1 MVFRSFISR
10 LIIDN
15 FHRAGVW
22 LVISAVLLLSIPLS
36 ACSVVNP
43 DPFAMVGGDEQLL
56 VLMRNEKDGYYQVR
70 YEGRQPAE
78 LHSLHVMLGGQILHV
93 DVVQVAI
100 IQGENIVILEGDGTL
115 PQGSQ
120 VFLASGEEFEVR
132 VTYLGQTLG
141 GNYMYGFRTV
151 SGDDP
156 QAEPV
161 DLIAEFD
168 YAVIVE

>member
-1 MVFRSFISR
+1 MVFGSFISR
-10 LIIDN
+10 FIIGN
-15 FHRAGVW
+15 FPRAGVW
-22 LVISAVLLLSIPLS
+22 LVVSVILLLSIPLS

-56 VLMRNEKDGYYQVR
+56 VLLRNDKDGHYQVR
-70 YEGRQPAE
+70 YEGRQPTE

-100 IQGENIVILEGDGTL
+100 IQGENIVILEGDGKL
-115 PQGSQ
+115 PEGSQ
-120 VFLASGEEFEVR
+120 ILLAPDEDFEVR
-132 VTYLGQTLG
+132 VTYHGQTLG

-151 SGDDP
+151 HGDDP

>member
-1 MVFRSFISR
+1 MVFGSFISR
-10 LIIDN
+10 FIIGN
-15 FHRAGVW
+15 FPRAGVW
-22 LVISAVLLLSIPLS
+22 LVVSVILLLSIPLS

-56 VLMRNEKDGYYQVR
+56 VLLRNDKDGHYQVR
-70 YEGRQPAE
+70 YEGRQPTE

-100 IQGENIVILEGDGTL
+100 IQGENIVILEGDGKL
-115 PQGSQ
+115 PEGSQ
-120 VFLASGEEFEVR
+120 IFLAPDEDFEVR
-132 VTYLGQTLG
+132 VTYHGQTLG

-151 SGDDP
+151 HGDDP